1 MKRMTADQTASGQPG
16 ALESTVPADGF
27 ERVLRARRREAT
39 ARWQSWRNALL
50 IPADEESKNA
60 AGQLKK
66 KHGSPGTQN
75 RLAPCEYLVL
85 ERFEGGS
92 VRLAARLDYQVP
104 RRLPLLNLSA
114 PDLSKATPQTITGHR
129 GRLKLGND
137 QSHPRL
143 AR

>member
-1 MKRMTADQTASGQPG
+1 MTADQTASGQPG
-16 ALESTVPADGF
+16 ALERAVSADGF
-27 ERVLRARRREAT
+27 EGVLRARRREAT
-39 ARWQSWRNALL
+39 ARWQGWRNALL
-50 IPADEESKNA
+50 VPADEESKNA
-60 AGQLKK
+60 ARQLAN

-75 RLAPCEYLVL
+75 RLAPCQYLVL

-104 RRLPLLNLSA
+104 GRLPLLNFSA
-114 PDLSKATPQTITGHR
+114 PDLPEATPQTITGHR